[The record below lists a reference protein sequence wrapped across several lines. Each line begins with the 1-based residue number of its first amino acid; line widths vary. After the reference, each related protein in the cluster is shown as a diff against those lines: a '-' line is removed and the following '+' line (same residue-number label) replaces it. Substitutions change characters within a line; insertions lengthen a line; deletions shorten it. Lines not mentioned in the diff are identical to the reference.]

1 MKVLLTGANG
11 FVGSHVLD
19 ALLAAGHE
27 TAITL
32 RRASETRFIERH
44 LTEVQVHYAPL
55 ADAEALRAALAGAEV
70 VIHCAGKTKAVC
82 AREYFAVNAE
92 GTRRLV
98 EACNAHAGALR
109 QLVHISSLAVSGPGT
124 PPEPAREEAPPAPVS
139 AYGRS
144 KAQGEEHVRTACR
157 VPYTVLRPA
166 AVYGPRDTDFFL
178 LFQAVHRGL
187 VPLVDGG
194 RQPVS
199 LIFAPDV
206 ADGVLAAL
214 GREPGYGHVY
224 HLAHPVPWTQRA
236 LLGRM
241 AQAMGVEPRRLPVPG
256 PLLYAACLGRDL
268 YARITGEPSI
278 MNLTKVP
285 EYTAAGWVCATDA
298 AREDLGFEAG
308 TDLDEGIRLAL
319 DWYRDRGWL

>member
-1 MKVLLTGANG
+1 VKILLTGANG

-19 ALLAAGHE
+19 AVLAAGHE
-27 TAITL
+27 AAITL
-32 RRASETRFIERH
+32 RRTSQTRFIERH
-44 LTEVQVHYAPL
+44 LAGVQVHYAPL
-55 ADAEALRAALAGAEV
+55 GDPQALDAAVGGAEV
-70 VIHCAGKTKAVC
+70 VLHCAAKTKAVR
-82 AREYFAVNAE
+82 AREYFTVNAE

-98 EACNAHAGALR
+98 EACNAHAGTVR

-124 PPEPAREEAPPAPVS
+124 PAQPAREEAPPAPVS

-144 KAQGEEHVRTACR
+144 KAEGEEFVRTACR

-178 LFQAVHRGL
+178 LFKAVRSGV

-199 LIFAPDV
+199 LAFARDV
-206 ADGVLAAL
+206 AAGVLAAV
-214 GREPGYGHVY
+214 GREAGYGRVY

-236 LLGRM
+236 LLGRI
-241 AQAMGVEPRRLPVPG
+241 ARAMGVEPRRLPVPG
-256 PLLYAACLGRDL
+256 PLLFAACLGRDL
-268 YARITGEPSI
+268 YARITGEASI

-285 EYTAAGWVCATDA
+285 EYTAPGWVCATDA
-298 AREDLGFEAG
+298 AREDLGFVPTTE
-308 TDLDEGIRLAL
+308 LDEGIRRTLG
-319 DWYRDRGWL
+319 WYQDQGWL